1 MTNQEV
7 KENLGYLKEL
17 AEQGSNAPLLG
28 GRVGLMWTGLLVPTL
43 LIHGLAATG
52 KIGFPV
58 QNIGMLWM
66 GFGIVGGILSALLA
80 RGLDKK
86 PGSGSLGNRIESI
99 SWPVT
104 AVLIFAFAISIAVAV
119 MTQGAGHELFNMIVP
134 FAFGLGAVNMILLG
148 RITRQSFLTMSG
160 IASGLFMILTAIF
173 IQNPNLYFVAAAGV
187 VVTGILPGL
196 IQMRKEPANVA

>member
-148 RITRQSFLTMSG
+148 RITRQSFLGCCCDGYLARPHSNAQR
-160 IASGLFMILTAIF
+160 AS
-173 IQNPNLYFVAAAGV
+173 
-187 VVTGILPGL
+187 
-196 IQMRKEPANVA
+196 